1 MNFIEKLQRGGKIEM
16 KDTLKKSG
24 EENLLKYK
32 KFKKEICQKE
42 RLLITCTLIS
52 FVTLLAVY
60 LVDEY
65 FELGNWFSYGVTFG
79 IVLPY
84 YLYVLNINIIVA
96 IKRYKYHITGRI
108 EE

>member
-1 MNFIEKLQRGGKIEM
+1 M

-24 EENLLKYK
+24 EDNLLKYK
-32 KFKKEICQKE
+32 KLKKEIYQKEIYQKE

-60 LVDEY
+60 WLDKY
-65 FELGNWFSYGVTFG
+65 FELGNWFSYGVTFV

-84 YLYVLNINIIVA
+84 YLYVLNINIKVA
-96 IKRYKYHITGRI
+96 IKRYKYHTTGRI

>member
-1 MNFIEKLQRGGKIEM
+1 MEM

-24 EENLLKYK
+24 EDNLLKYK
-32 KFKKEICQKE
+32 KLKKEIYQKE

-60 LVDEY
+60 WLDKY
-65 FELGNWFSYGVTFG
+65 FELGNWFSYGVTFV

-84 YLYVLNINIIVA
+84 YLYVLNINIKVA
-96 IKRYKYHITGRI
+96 IKRYKYHTTGRI